1 MGRWDRMA
9 IEEFGIHGEILME
22 NASREALHVLLQE
35 FGPVEGKRV
44 LLFAGSGNNGG
55 DAFALARHL
64 ADRGARCLVL
74 HTKPI
79 EAYTGETAFHA
90 GLAKKAEVACQEIAE
105 HELGAFAS
113 PDIVVDGLLGTGFQ
127 GELRADYQERIELIN
142 RLGHRAFVLAI
153 DIPSGLSGLTGR
165 PGAAAV
171 RAECTVSFEAAKLG
185 LFLPEARAYLGRLHT
200 RPIGIPATI
209 RREHPPD
216 AFGMSESVFAE
227 LPRLDLDAHKGRAG
241 HVLIIGGSPGL
252 TGATTLAALG
262 ALRSGA
268 GLVTVASPASLC
280 KEIKQGWPEIMTLP
294 LKPGTGWSESSIRF
308 IAERLHGF
316 QAVVFGPGIGRDH
329 GAGEALRA
337 YLQTEHPPTLID
349 ADGLFALAKGQG
361 LQAMLQ
367 ADDVIT
373 PHPGEMA
380 TLLGTSVQAVQ
391 SDRIAATRRAVEA
404 LACVVV
410 LKGAG
415 SIVQGAQTPV
425 FISPFACPALAVGGS
440 GDVLAGLIGS
450 LLAAGLP
457 SLSAARLGVYWHGAA
472 GEMLSK
478 ECPARGNLAQDIA
491 HALPRTATA
500 YQSAH
505 RAAHPAEDL

>member
-1 MGRWDRMA
+1 
-9 IEEFGIHGEILME
+9 
-22 NASREALHVLLQE
+22 
-35 FGPVEGKRV
+35 
-44 LLFAGSGNNGG
+44 
-55 DAFALARHL
+55 
-64 ADRGARCLVL
+64 
-74 HTKPI
+74 
-79 EAYTGETAFHA
+79 
-90 GLAKKAEVACQEIAE
+90 
-105 HELGAFAS
+105 
-113 PDIVVDGLLGTGFQ
+113 
-127 GELRADYQERIELIN
+127 
-142 RLGHRAFVLAI
+142 
-153 DIPSGLSGLTGR
+153 
-165 PGAAAV
+165 
-171 RAECTVSFEAAKLG
+171 
-185 LFLPEARAYLGRLHT
+185 
-200 RPIGIPATI
+200 
-209 RREHPPD
+209 
-216 AFGMSESVFAE
+216 MSESVFAE